1 MSDAISQPS
10 HCLRHEKKKKFKKH
24 TEKTFITE
32 TYKEKRFQKKKKNV
46 VELMT
51 NHFIFIKK
59 NLSTNNSFATIGAV
73 HNDANKE

>member
-10 HCLRHEKKKKFKKH
+10 HCSRHEKKNSKSILKKH
-24 TEKTFITE
+24 LSLRLIKKSDF
-32 TYKEKRFQKKKKNV
+32 KKKNV